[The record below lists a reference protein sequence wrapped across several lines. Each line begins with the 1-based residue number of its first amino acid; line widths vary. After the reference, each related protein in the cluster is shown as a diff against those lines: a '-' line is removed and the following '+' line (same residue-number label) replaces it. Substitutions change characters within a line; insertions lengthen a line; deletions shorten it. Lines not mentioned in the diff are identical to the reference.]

1 MSDMEYTRKY
11 TVDMTSHI
19 SLAPAVVSYADRM
32 HAVLGS
38 GQQVASP
45 LAAWL
50 LLALAAHGSR
60 GPERAVL
67 AETLGMDVD
76 DAAVA
81 AGELLCAPHPAVAA
95 AVAIWH
101 RAKFAAPALT
111 TWQRELPERV
121 GRGPVPDQAGADE
134 WARRSTLDL
143 IKRFP
148 LHMKDNTALV
158 LASALATRVSW
169 VRPFML
175 VPAAELGSS
184 EWASRLDRV
193 LRTPESGHTAFIAR
207 TSRAGTV
214 AAHTALSREG
224 LSVTS
229 VVADVSVPAAD
240 ALAAAHEVALAADPA
255 RVSLFDLRLGD
266 SPLWTITEQRI
277 PLTQPR
283 EERCAAVLPAWE
295 ASSSHDLGAPQ
306 LGFGTAAHALTGLLQ
321 PGPYEGEA
329 RQAAMARY
337 SRTGFEAAAVTAV
350 GVAAAAMRRRL
361 PGLLREAVLRFGHP
375 YAVVAVCRGG
385 RWDGLPVFSAWV
397 SSPSQAE

>member
-240 ALAAAHEVALAADPA
+240 ALAAAASVVALRGEEAEGRLDHLLAGPVGRKGWLVARAAA
-255 RVSLFDLRLGD
+255 
-266 SPLWTITEQRI
+266 T
-277 PLTQPR
+277 
-283 EERCAAVLPAWE
+283 AVLVARLRDPRR
-295 ASSSHDLGAPQ
+295 SGRVGRRRGA
-306 LGFGTAAHALTGLLQ
+306 GGRHGRRAGAAGGDQ
-321 PGPYEGEA
+321 
-329 RQAAMARY
+329 R
-337 SRTGFEAAAVTAV
+337 AAAR
-350 GVAAAAMRRRL
+350 AAYE
-361 PGLLREAVLRFGHP
+361 EALKATTDGSDTGNLQRKLDEL
-375 YAVVAVCRGG
+375 ADVVN
-385 RWDGLPVFSAWV
+385 S
-397 SSPSQAE
+397 